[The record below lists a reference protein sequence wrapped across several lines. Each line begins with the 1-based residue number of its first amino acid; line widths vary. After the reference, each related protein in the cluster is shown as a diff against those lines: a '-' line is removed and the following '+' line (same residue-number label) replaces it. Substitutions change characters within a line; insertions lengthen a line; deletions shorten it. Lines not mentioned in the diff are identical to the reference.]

1 MQQNLAGRTRHE
13 STFTVRPLHIS
24 KKRKINGSLGFSHL
38 IKSFSTLK
46 CHLVCTSGMMC
57 FVVRY
62 KGDWVQA
69 SHYAGVLLDESL
81 WSKVNHSIVN
91 IAFQQLGFD
100 NHYNKT

>member
-1 MQQNLAGRTRHE
+1 
-13 STFTVRPLHIS
+13 
-24 KKRKINGSLGFSHL
+24 
-38 IKSFSTLK
+38 
-46 CHLVCTSGMMC
+46 MMC

-100 NHYNKT
+100 NHYNKTSRFYRGGHFSKDLSVFFLSSLDLDCLHAPECIVYIYGQTC

>member
-1 MQQNLAGRTRHE
+1 
-13 STFTVRPLHIS
+13 
-24 KKRKINGSLGFSHL
+24 
-38 IKSFSTLK
+38 
-46 CHLVCTSGMMC
+46 MMC

-91 IAFQQLGFD
+91 IAFQQLGLIIIITKHSGFTEVVILV
-100 NHYNKT
+100 KI